1 MRSVRRS
8 LVETLRGEEREV
20 RRRITALRRQRS
32 RWVGPPDLPADGSL
46 NMFEVALRISAEQH
60 EEVLRRRLAEKSQ
73 ALAEAMEQIR
83 EGTYGMCRECGCR
96 TSRVG
101 GWRSCPRPLSA
112 WPARHS
118 ARRRSPPESGNR
130 VHQFRVKRIRAE
142 RSATHGF
149 DGHGRAPRFVPS
161 RRKEEPMARVQFR
174 FKSGNARTVA
184 LACDC
189 NGWSATFSTKSIKV
203 GLHSG
208 LL

>member
-83 EGTYGMCRECGCR
+83 EGTYGICRECGCR
-96 TSRVG
+96 I
-101 GWRSCPRPLSA
+101 P
-112 WPARHS
+112 
-118 ARRRSPPESGNR
+118 RRRLEVLPT
-130 VHQFRVKRIRAE
+130 
-142 RSATHGF
+142 ATLCVACQAQ
-149 DGHGRAPRFVPS
+149 REA
-161 RRKEEPMARVQFR
+161 
-174 FKSGNARTVA
+174 A
-184 LACDC
+184 LA
-189 NGWSATFSTKSIKV
+189 A
-203 GLHSG
+203 
-208 LL
+208 